1 MNVSERDV
9 KPIIIDATGLSCPLP
24 VLRVQKAIGSL
35 SSGDIITLHA
45 TDPMSWLDIPHYCQQ
60 SGHEL
65 ISQTKQPRSKN
76 AKGGSK
82 AYDTVYIFDIR
93 HK

>member
-1 MNVSERDV
+1 MSVSDRDK

-24 VLRVQKAIGSL
+24 VLRAQKAISSL
-35 SSGDIITLHA
+35 NAGDMITLHA

-65 ISQTKQPRSKN
+65 ISQTKQPGSISTN
-76 AKGGSK
+76 GGSK

>member
-1 MNVSERDV
+1 MSVSDRDE

-35 SSGDIITLHA
+35 NSGDMVTLHA

-65 ISQTKQPRSKN
+65 ISQIKQPHPKN
-76 AKGGSK
+76 ATGGSN

>member
-1 MNVSERDV
+1 MSISDRDV
-9 KPIIIDATGLSCPLP
+9 NPIIIDATGLSCPLP
-24 VLRVQKAIGSL
+24 VLRLQKAIGSL
-35 SSGDIITLHA
+35 SSGDMITLHA

-65 ISQTKQPRSKN
+65 ISQTKQPSSQN
-76 AKGGSK
+76 ETGVIK